1 VSPGRLLLIDKPVG
15 PTSHDAVSAVRRALG
30 TKRAG
35 HCGTLD
41 PAASGLLLV
50 LVGEATRLAEVFVG
64 HEKVYRGRVRFGVAT
79 DTDDAQGQV
88 IARVDDDDFTI
99 EAAALDAALATLAA
113 RRSQRP
119 PGFSAIKQAGVPL
132 YKLARAGRLDAAALP
147 ERPVRV
153 GPIALLAFDG
163 RELELE
169 ITCSAGTYIR
179 ALARDL
185 GELVGV
191 PAHLAGLRRLASG
204 PFRVE
209 QALPLDALREGPAAA
224 PGLALEEALA
234 SLPAVA
240 ASASYAERIRFG
252 AQPAPGDLSW
262 EEPLPGPGA
271 WLRILSPAAAL
282 LGLAQ
287 VESAGGAPR
296 LTLRRPLGDGGCA
309 SSAVSPTC
317 PPRGA
322 PWPWASSTACTPA
335 TGASS
340 ARCSTRRRAAASMP
354 RSP

>member
-1 VSPGRLLLIDKPVG
+1 MSPGRLLLIDKPVG

-50 LVGEATRLAEVFVG
+50 LVGEATRLAEVFAG

-79 DTDDAQGQV
+79 DTDDAEGQV
-88 IARVDDDDFTI
+88 IARLDADDFTI
-99 EAAALDAALATLAA
+99 DAAALDAALVTLAA

-119 PGFSAIKQAGVPL
+119 PGFSAIKQGGVPL

-147 ERPVRV
+147 ERPVRL
-153 GPIALLAFDG
+153 GPIVQHAFDG

-169 ITCSAGTYIR
+169 ITCSAGTYVR

-185 GELVGV
+185 GELLGV

-209 QALPLDALREGPAAA
+209 QALPLDALARGGGDDA
-224 PGLALEEALA
+224 PGLGLDEALA
-234 SLPAVA
+234 SLPAVVA
-240 ASASYAERIRFG
+240 AAAYAERIRFG
-252 AQPAPGDLSW
+252 AQPAAGDLSW
-262 EEPLPGPGA
+262 DEPLPAPGS
-271 WLRILSPAAAL
+271 WLRVVSPAAAL

-287 VESAGGAPR
+287 VETAGEAPR
-296 LTLRRPLGDGGCA
+296 LALRRPLGEG
-309 SSAVSPTC
+309 
-317 PPRGA
+317 
-322 PWPWASSTACTPA
+322 
-335 TGASS
+335 
-340 ARCSTRRRAAASMP
+340 
-354 RSP
+354 

>member
-1 VSPGRLLLIDKPVG
+1 MSPGRLLLIDKPVG

-50 LVGEATRLAEVFVG
+50 LVGEATRLAEVFAG

-79 DTDDAQGQV
+79 DTDDAEGQV
-88 IARVDDDDFTI
+88 IARLDDDDFTI
-99 EAAALDAALATLAA
+99 DPAALDAALVALSA

-119 PGFSAIKQAGVPL
+119 PGFSAIKQGGVPL

-153 GPIALLAFDG
+153 APIALLAFDG

-169 ITCSAGTYIR
+169 ITCSAGTYVR

-185 GELVGV
+185 GELLGL

-204 PFRVE
+204 PFRIE
-209 QALPLDALREGPAAA
+209 QALPLDTLREGAAAAA
-224 PGLALEEALA
+224 PGLSVVEALA
-234 SLPAVA
+234 SLPAAVA
-240 ASASYAERIRFG
+240 TAAYAERIRFG
-252 AQPAPGDLSW
+252 AQPAAGDLAW

-271 WLRILSPAAAL
+271 WLRIVSSAAEL

-287 VESAGGAPR
+287 VETAGDAPR
-296 LTLRRPLGDGGCA
+296 LALRRPLGEG
-309 SSAVSPTC
+309 
-317 PPRGA
+317 
-322 PWPWASSTACTPA
+322 
-335 TGASS
+335 
-340 ARCSTRRRAAASMP
+340 
-354 RSP
+354 